1 MVTSTAVAAPA
12 LQSPKVGDKAPD
24 FALPGDDGQ
33 AISLSAFKGKRV
45 VLYFYPKD
53 DTPGCTT
60 EARDF
65 TALMPEFEAL
75 GVAVIGASKDSVKK
89 HDAFKA
95 KYCLAFPLVSDEAGD
110 LCERYGVWVEKNN
123 YGKKYMGIAR
133 TTFLIDGQGVIRKIW
148 NKVKVE
154 GHAKNVLEAVKALGQ

>member
-1 MVTSTAVAAPA
+1 MTATAAKSTPQEPVKLSA
-12 LQSPKVGDKAPD
+12 GDAAPD
-24 FALPGDDGQ
+24 FTLPADGG
-33 AISLSAFKGKRV
+33 ASLSLSSFRGKPV

-60 EARDF
+60 EAKDF
-65 TALMPEFEAL
+65 TALLPEFEKL
-75 GVAVIGASKDSVKK
+75 GAVVIGASKDSVNR

-133 TTFLIDGQGVIRKIW
+133 TTFLIDRQGKIAKIW

-154 GHAKNVLEAVKALGQ
+154 GHAEAVLAAVRAL